1 MVYRQGSSRV
11 IVCRPAGA
19 GEESRAEQSRRTW
32 GGRPRP
38 TGRWPR
44 QLAIR
49 PVGMPGVVMSKKIR
63 VLSSA
68 RRVDQSGV
76 RPRAGQAKSVTRGQG
91 ALGPS
96 SALFAMHHQQGH
108 RPPACLPA
116 CMRLDNSLKF
126 LESPSSVQ
134 CSVQCSVLCPSG
146 GTPEDVPRPGVLG
159 RVCTTSTGPMGGR
172 EPAVEGRA
180 TRLGL
185 RREDESRM
193 RPLQRLRRPWGRQ
206 EGNAREHKTRCAGK
220 GLGQG
225 LRPNHLDYATR

>member
-1 MVYRQGSSRV
+1 MG
-11 IVCRPAGA
+11 
-19 GEESRAEQSRRTW
+19 
-32 GGRPRP
+32 
-38 TGRWPR
+38 
-44 QLAIR
+44 
-49 PVGMPGVVMSKKIR
+49 
-63 VLSSA
+63 
-68 RRVDQSGV
+68 
-76 RPRAGQAKSVTRGQG
+76 
-91 ALGPS
+91 GPS
-96 SALFAMHHQQGH
+96 SPDRPLAPSARDSTSRDAGCGH
-108 RPPACLPA
+108 EQKDSSPVLGTPRRSIWGSPTGWTGKKRDQRTGSPWTVVGPGSLCTTSKATVPLPACLPA
-116 CMRLDNSLKF
+116 CMRLGNSLKF

-146 GTPEDVPRPGVLG
+146 GTPEGVPRPGVLG